1 MESLGDKLVH
11 LSLEIEDRAKSA
23 ELLSQLINDQS
34 SRHLTEIS
42 NLENEKTAT
51 FQKLA
56 SDRGDILSG
65 VSNAIQSLIERKQSL
80 ETHRDD
86 LLATH
91 QQAEKS
97 KKKNLDASRREIED
111 EKEAAHQSF
120 KREKSQREKAFYDAR
135 VLEIDKLTWKGIE
148 PNIARLV
155 KNHREKCDEI
165 KADLLFSKKKLELQC
180 ENELTER
187 VQAYQRNEQQP
198 NNLVNKRNEF
208 FYMLDREQNEH
219 ALSLVKL
226 KERLVQDEE
235 ATKNIYSLQL
245 ETLAKDYSVAL
256 SKNRC
261 SSSVQRLAQDLSA
274 KRSVRQQEL
283 ESNLSRLGKDAI
295 AAKAQ
300 WEVTWMTESAA
311 RVEEKISNNME
322 NLLSWR
328 SYEIDSLIR
337 KSLLDQEHYE
347 SSSDDDDSQLISS
360 AELQESIKKQHTVN
374 NATKEKLVTIARS
387 KADLLTRVDKLEKDI
402 SIVNGKLND
411 ITSEFESKKVRHM
424 SILNETSNH
433 IEASIQSTV
442 RLRFA
447 VEQQVKDDMEKYD
460 GELRRVIVV
469 IMHFVVCCLI
479 AHVECVSIS
488 DHNKA
493 KENLTREHERKLGD
507 LETYATKS
515 TDDIRQQL
523 QRVQNS
529 IKEQHAI
536 LARSQALASRYTEI

>member
-34 SRHLTEIS
+34 SRHLTEIR
-42 NLENEKTAT
+42 NLEKEKTAT

-65 VSNAIQSLIERKQSL
+65 ISNAIQSLIERKQSL

-97 KKKNLDASRREIED
+97 KKENLDAVRREIED
-111 EKEAAHQSF
+111 EKDAAHQSF
-120 KREKSQREKAFYDAR
+120 KREKSQREKAYYDAR

-155 KNHREKCDEI
+155 KNHREKWDEI

-187 VQAYQRNEQQP
+187 VQAYQRNEQQA
-198 NNLVNKRNEF
+198 NNLVNQRSEF
-208 FYMLDREQNEH
+208 INMLDREQNEH

-226 KERLVQDEE
+226 KERFAQDEE
-235 ATKNIYSLQL
+235 ATKNMYSLLL
-245 ETLAKDYSVAL
+245 ETLTNDYSVAL
-256 SKNRC
+256 SKIRC

-274 KRSVRQQEL
+274 KKRVRQQEL
-283 ESNLSRLGKDAI
+283 ESNLARLGKDALS
-295 AAKAQ
+295 AKAQ
-300 WEVTWMTESAA
+300 WEVTWMKESAA
-311 RVEEKISNNME
+311 RVEKKISKNME
-322 NLLSWR
+322 DLLSWR
-328 SYEIDSLIR
+328 SSEIDSLIR
-337 KSLLDQEHYE
+337 KSLIDQEHYE
-347 SSSDDDDSQLISS
+347 SSDDDDDVQQISS

-374 NATKEKLVTIARS
+374 NAKKEKLVTIARS
-387 KADLLTRVDKLEKDI
+387 KTDLLTRVGKAEKDI
-402 SIVNGKLND
+402 SIVNGRLND

-424 SILNETSNH
+424 SNLNETSNQ

-442 RLRFA
+442 RLRCS
-447 VEQQVKDDMEKYD
+447 VEQQVKDAMVKYD
-460 GELRRVIVV
+460 GELRRVTVV
-469 IMHFVVCCLI
+469 VTHFL
-479 AHVECVSIS
+479 CVLLF
-488 DHNKA
+488 
-493 KENLTREHERKLGD
+493 LTLNESL
-507 LETYATKS
+507 LATITKPKK
-515 TDDIRQQL
+515 I
-523 QRVQNS
+523 
-529 IKEQHAI
+529 
-536 LARSQALASRYTEI
+536 